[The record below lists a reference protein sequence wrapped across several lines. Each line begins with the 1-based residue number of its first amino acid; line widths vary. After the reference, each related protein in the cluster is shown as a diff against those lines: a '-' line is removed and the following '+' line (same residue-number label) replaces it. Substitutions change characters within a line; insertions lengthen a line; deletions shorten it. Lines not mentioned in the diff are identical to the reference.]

1 MASIVTATAR
11 STQVGTLIESFCST
25 LEQKMK
31 ARRFFYKSGTLIRE
45 GILTLS
51 QHDFM
56 TELRRRLDRRLFDY
70 LVGLDTEICEIVDG
84 SNLDLPS
91 VELEDVVI
99 PKAETKNTRMR
110 CSDEL

>member
-56 TELRRRLDRRLFDY
+56 TDLTNCVVDLIAASLTISLASIRKYVRL
-70 LVGLDTEICEIVDG
+70 
-84 SNLDLPS
+84 
-91 VELEDVVI
+91 
-99 PKAETKNTRMR
+99 
-110 CSDEL
+110 